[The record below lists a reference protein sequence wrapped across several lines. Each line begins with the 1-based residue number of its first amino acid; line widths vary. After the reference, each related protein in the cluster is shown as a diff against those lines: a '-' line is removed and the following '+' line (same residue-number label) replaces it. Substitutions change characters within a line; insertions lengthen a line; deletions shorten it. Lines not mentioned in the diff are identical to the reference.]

1 MLNLIAG
8 ALVVAVTTYFGRK
21 TMAALDDLTREV
33 AEARTA
39 VDSAVALIEGLRAQL
54 QDAIDSGDM
63 EQVQTLA
70 NDLGASTDRLT
81 AALQENV
88 PAPTP
93 APAPSEPGEGS
104 PGGPTDP
111 TLPGTPG
118 VPVVEPGMTANTTA
132 GNLRRT

>member
-39 VDSAVALIEGLRAQL
+39 VDSAVTLIEGLRTQL
-54 QDAIDSGDM
+54 QEAIDSGDM
-63 EQVQTLA
+63 EEVQTLA
-70 NDLGASTDRLT
+70 NELGASTDRLT

-88 PAPTP
+88 PAP
-93 APAPSEPGEGS
+93 APAPGEPGDGS

-111 TLPGTPG
+111 TLPGAPG

-132 GNLRRT
+132 GNLRRS

>member
-1 MLNLIAG
+1 MLNLLAG
-8 ALVVAVTTYFGRK
+8 ALVVVITTYFGRK
-21 TMAALDDLTREV
+21 TMAALEDLTREV

-39 VDSAVALIEGLRAQL
+39 VDSAVTLIEGLRAQL

-63 EQVQTLA
+63 EAVQTLA

-81 AALQENV
+81 AAMQENV
-88 PAPTP
+88 PAPG
-93 APAPSEPGEGS
+93 EPGEGS
-104 PGGPTDP
+104 PGGLTDP

-132 GNLRRT
+132 GLRRT